1 MGSKGTTSIFAT
13 FLLYPPPIRSLLPP
27 SPLPKD
33 DVPLFLGQL
42 ISPRL
47 QQVYEDVHID
57 SMPTPARSGAPPF
70 TSTSDLPCAFPDGVQ
85 LGSKGGRHGLHVD
98 GAEPRVRGRLRRA
111 RARGDHRPRYRP
123 CYSPPRRPPPRPPR
137 GRDVFRPMPRRPGPS
152 PHGWRH
158 TARRRHRR
166 LHVRPCSP
174 PPPPLTKTASTTNA
188 PRRCRSGLPR
198 GGPSRQGC
206 C

>member
-1 MGSKGTTSIFAT
+1 MGSTGTTYIFAT
-13 FLLYPPPIRSLLPP
+13 FLLYAPPIRSLLPP

-85 LGSKGGRHGLHVD
+85 LGSKGGRHSLHVD
-98 GAEPRVRGRLRRA
+98 GAEPRVFTFPVTVPVTVPRA
-111 RARGDHRPRYRP
+111 VPHL
-123 CYSPPRRPPPRPPR
+123 
-137 GRDVFRPMPRRPGPS
+137 VRPGVGTSSAPCLDD
-152 PHGWRH
+152 PVPRLMDGAIPLVGG
-158 TARRRHRR
+158 TADFMFAPAHRHRR
-166 LHVRPCSP
+166 R
-174 PPPPLTKTASTTNA
+174 
-188 PRRCRSGLPR
+188 
-198 GGPSRQGC
+198 
-206 C
+206 